1 MKKLLL
7 FLSLFSVAQVA
18 TAQTFTLRLMS
29 YNILNYRNSTN
40 DCNGNSNSAGAKE
53 TALDTIIKNVS
64 PHLIVFNEIGASAN
78 NAQYLLNNALN
89 TGGVSSWATANY
101 TNNSFS
107 SLTNVVAYN
116 SDHLEILSQDVITQD
131 LGGSALVRVVDVVRF
146 YYKDPL
152 LNAQSDTLTFTVLG
166 AHFKAGNGTTN
177 SSKRNLMA
185 KAVIDYADNECKD
198 DNLFLLGDYNM
209 YSSSESAYQTLIGGQ
224 TFRFEDPINT
234 SGNWNNNGSFA
245 SVHTQSTRS
254 SSSNSC
260 FSAGGL
266 DDRFD
271 QILCSEAV
279 VEGDDQMVF
288 VPNTYFAVGNDG
300 NHFNS
305 SINSG
310 TNYSVSSTVLSALY
324 SLSDHLPVIADF
336 DVDMQGL
343 STDEFKIPALPNPMR
358 QPFEFGGYTNNYSL
372 TLVAMD
378 GRVVFRKAVNEHKIL
393 QQLPTGVYTALW
405 TKKGFTKASKLMV
418 W

>member
-7 FLSLFSVAQVA
+7 FLSLVTVVQSA

-40 DCNGNSNSAGAKE
+40 ECNGNSNSAGSKE

-89 TGGVSSWATANY
+89 TGNVSSWATANY

-116 SDHLEILSQDVITQD
+116 SDYLGILSQDVISQD
-131 LGGSALVRVVDVVRF
+131 LAGSTLVRVVDVVRF

-166 AHFKAGNGTTN
+166 AHFKAGNGTDN

-185 KAVIDYADNECKD
+185 KAVIDYADNECQD

-209 YSSSESAYQTLIGGQ
+209 YSSAESAYQTLIGGQ

-254 SSSNSC
+254 STSNSC

-279 VEGDDQMVF
+279 VEGDDQIVY

-336 DVDMQGL
+336 DLNMQGL
-343 STDEFKIPALPNPMR
+343 STEEFKIPALPNPMR
-358 QPFEFGGYTNNYSL
+358 QHFEFGGYTNNYSL
-372 TLVAMD
+372 ILVGMD
-378 GRVVFRKAVNEHKIL
+378 GQVVFRKAVNEHKIL

>member
-18 TAQTFTLRLMS
+18 TAQTFTIRLMT

-40 DCNGNSNSAGAKE
+40 ECNGNSNSAGPKE
-53 TALDTIIKNVS
+53 TALDTIVKNVS
-64 PHLIVFNEIGASAN
+64 PHIIVFNEIGASAN

-116 SDHLEILSQDVITQD
+116 SDHLGIISQEVISQDLT
-131 LGGSALVRVVDVVRF
+131 GSTLVRVVDVVRF

-166 AHFKAGNGTTN
+166 AHFKAGNGTAN
-177 SSKRNLMA
+177 SSLRNLMA
-185 KAVIDYADNECKD
+185 KAIIDYVDNESQD

-209 YSSSESAYQTLIGGQ
+209 YSSAESAYQTLIGGQ

-254 SSSNSC
+254 STSNSC

-279 VEGDDQMVF
+279 VEGDDHMVY

-310 TNYSVSSTVLSALY
+310 TNYSVSSTMLLALY

-336 DVDMQGL
+336 DLDMQGL
-343 STDEFKIPALPNPMR
+343 STEEFKIPALPNPMR

-372 TLVAMD
+372 VLVAMD
-378 GRVVFRKAVNEHKIL
+378 GRVVFRKDVDEHKTL